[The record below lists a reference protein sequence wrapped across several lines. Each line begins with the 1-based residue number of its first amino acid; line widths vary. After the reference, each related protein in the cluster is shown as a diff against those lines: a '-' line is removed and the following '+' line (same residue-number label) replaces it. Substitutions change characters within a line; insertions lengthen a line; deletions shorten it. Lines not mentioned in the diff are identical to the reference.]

1 MEGTLRSFAQGFL
14 HHREQVEAGSGGGQQ
29 GGAAAGSTA
38 AGGSGAAAAAAMPSL
53 FESLALA
60 TEYERTW
67 EQLHVLGSG
76 HFGKAVLLRHRE
88 SGSFAVVKQI
98 WAGE

>member
-1 MEGTLRSFAQGFL
+1 
-14 HHREQVEAGSGGGQQ
+14 
-29 GGAAAGSTA
+29 
-38 AGGSGAAAAAAMPSL
+38 MPSL

-88 SGSFAVVKQI
+88 SGSFAAVKQI
-98 WAGE
+98 WAAASER